1 MSENPFVDLRGKG
14 VVLLKGGHV
23 IDPKNRIDEVRDVA
37 IKNGKILAVEKRIDA
52 AAAEKVIDV
61 STLIVTPGVVD
72 IHTHLFATTW
82 LPDAWAG
89 EKSVLPDG
97 FSFRSGTTTMVDAG
111 SAGRRTF
118 EIFRTT
124 VIERAKTRVFALVN
138 IASYGM
144 INDMI
149 EQYPEDFDPKATA
162 EMALKHKDVVVGIK
176 SAHYWRPDWTS
187 VQRAMEAGE
196 ASGLPVMVDFGYFR
210 KERPYWELVTKVLR
224 PGDISTH
231 CFRGPVPIV
240 RSDGGLY
247 RYLFEARDRGV
258 LFDLGHGGGSFL
270 FRNALPAIR
279 GGFYPDSISTDLH
292 TDSMNAGMMDMPT
305 TMSKCLVMGMSL
317 YDVVAHSTHIPA
329 QMIGHPE
336 LGHLS
341 VGAPADITVWGLLEG
356 RFGYKDSHGG
366 RFYGDKRLLC
376 EMTLKGGDVVWDLNA
391 RDAVDYEMLG
401 QTYGIREGEFL
412 VPPPEQ

>member
-1 MSENPFVDLRGKG
+1 MSENSPVNLRKDR
-14 VVLLKGGHV
+14 VVLLKGAHV
-23 IDPKNRIDEVRDVA
+23 IDPKNGIDEVRDVA

-52 AAAEKVIDV
+52 AAAEKVVDV

-97 FSFRSGTTTMVDAG
+97 FSFRSGVTTMLDAG

-118 EIFRTT
+118 EVFRTT
-124 VIERAKTRVFALVN
+124 VIERAKTRVFAFIN

-149 EQYPEDFDPKATA
+149 EQYPEDFNSKATA

-176 SAHYWRPDWTS
+176 SAHYWHPDWAS

-224 PGDISTH
+224 PEISAPTA
-231 CFRGPVPIV
+231 
-240 RSDGGLY
+240 SGGL
-247 RYLFEARDRGV
+247 
-258 LFDLGHGGGSFL
+258 FL
-270 FRNALPAIR
+270 
-279 GGFYPDSISTDLH
+279 
-292 TDSMNAGMMDMPT
+292 
-305 TMSKCLVMGMSL
+305 
-317 YDVVAHSTHIPA
+317 
-329 QMIGHPE
+329 
-336 LGHLS
+336 
-341 VGAPADITVWGLLEG
+341 
-356 RFGYKDSHGG
+356 
-366 RFYGDKRLLC
+366 
-376 EMTLKGGDVVWDLNA
+376 
-391 RDAVDYEMLG
+391 
-401 QTYGIREGEFL
+401 
-412 VPPPEQ
+412 